1 MRRLL
6 GIGFGGL
13 SQAVFLATLWP
24 LYRFLRNDFA
34 TAPEGSLWI
43 DAALALGFAIPHSIL
58 LYPPTR
64 KVVTRRLPS
73 ELYGCLFCLATCV
86 SLLLQIGLWR
96 GSTTVLWSWPV
107 SVQPAVRAAFLCA
120 WGLTFYSL
128 WLTGLEYQTGLGP
141 WWRWVRGQAVPRRDF
156 RTPGAYRYMR
166 HPVYLSFL
174 GLVWF
179 TPVVT
184 ADRAILIGIWTAYVF
199 VGSYLKDRRLGQA
212 LGEPYL
218 RYVSDVPAYPFLTWG
233 PKPGGVLQWTSG
245 RGTTSKRCPSGEAP
259 AKAA

>member
-6 GIGFGGL
+6 GIGFGVL
-13 SQAVFLATLWP
+13 TQAVFLATLWP

-34 TAPEGSLWI
+34 AAPEGSLWI

-64 KVVTRRLPS
+64 KFVTRWLPS
-73 ELYGCLFCLATCV
+73 ELYGCLFCLVTCV
-86 SLLLQIGLWR
+86 TLLLQFSLWR
-96 GSTTVLWSWPV
+96 GSQTVLWSWPV
-107 SVQPAVRAAFLCA
+107 SVQPAIRAAFLCS

-141 WWRWVRGQAVPRRDF
+141 WWRWVRRQAVPRRDF

-199 VGSYLKDRRLGQA
+199 VGSYLKDRRLA
-212 LGEPYL
+212 HLVGE
-218 RYVSDVPAYPFLTWG
+218 RYVEYIDKVPAYPFLAMR
-233 PKPGGVLQWTSG
+233 PKPARVPGFASVGPATEDRRPVV
-245 RGTTSKRCPSGEAP
+245 KVP